1 MHDQDILQVMES
13 TLQLDS
19 IACRESTLHGLG
31 HWQHESPER
40 VAAIIN
46 KFSMTY
52 RDLPKKLED
61 YMGYAFTGYVL

>member
-1 MHDQDILQVMES
+1 MHDKDILQVMES

-19 IACRESTLHGLG
+19 IPCRESALHGLG
-31 HWQHESPER
+31 HWQQHYSER
-40 VAAIIN
+40 VGEIIN

-61 YMGYAFTGYVL
+61 YMGYAFTGSVL